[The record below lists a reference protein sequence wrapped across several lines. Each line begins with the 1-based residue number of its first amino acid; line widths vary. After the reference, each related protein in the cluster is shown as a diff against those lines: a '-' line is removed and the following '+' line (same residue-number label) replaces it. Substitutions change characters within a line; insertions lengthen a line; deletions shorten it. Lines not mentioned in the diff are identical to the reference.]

1 MFQYIVL
8 NLILIN
14 PGFATEIVSIFSS
27 SFLIKSIR
35 VFAISIGDFLF
46 ALESTMATLVDIS
59 QSKFDGGISTLIP
72 FKDSGISKEPS
83 LFSFLI
89 KIIILSK

>member
-1 MFQYIVL
+1 M
-8 NLILIN
+8 
-14 PGFATEIVSIFSS
+14 
-27 SFLIKSIR
+27 
-35 VFAISIGDFLF
+35 FAISIGDFLF